1 MQQEADRAR
10 AFTRRA
16 VVLGGAQVGLFAAL
30 VARLYGLQVLKA
42 GEYALLADDN
52 RINQRLLIPPRGRIL
67 DRQGRPLAQNMPT
80 YRVRVVREQAGDIR
94 ATVARLAKVVAIE
107 PKRIDEVAD
116 QAHFLRPFVPITVR
130 EDLSWEEVSLIAVN
144 APDLPGVLL
153 DSGLL
158 RDYPHGPVLAHVLG
172 YVGAVNQAEQ
182 AQDSDPLMQ
191 LPDFRI
197 GKNGI
202 EHSYDKPLR
211 GRSGLS
217 RVEVNAVGREI
228 RELDRREGEPGQDL
242 RLSLDLD
249 LQRFC
254 DERLSAELAACA
266 VVLDIRTGGILA
278 LSSVPSFDPRV
289 FTGGLTHALW
299 TELSTS
305 PRTPLVNKC
314 IRGQYP
320 PGSTFKTMTAMAGL
334 EAGAITPSTENL
346 LRRRHRPGLGPLPLL
361 EGARPRPAGPHPG
374 DRPVLRLLLLRGGP
388 PGRDRRPGRHRQPLR
403 PRRQARH
410 RPAGRADRPH
420 PDQRLEEEEVQGRL
434 AEGRDA
440 GLRHR
445 PGLRQRHPAPARGH
459 DRPPVQRAP

>member
-1 MQQEADRAR
+1 MQQEADRGR
-10 AFTRRA
+10 AFRRRGIL
-16 VVLGGAQVGLFAAL
+16 LGAAQLGLFGAL
-30 VARLYGLQVLKA
+30 AGRLYDLQVRQSGQYK
-42 GEYALLADDN
+42 LLADDN

-182 AQDSDPLMQ
+182 AQDNDSLMQ

-202 EHSYDKPLR
+202 ERSYDKVLR

-217 RVEVNAVGREI
+217 RVEVNAFGREI

-254 DERLSAELAACA
+254 DERL
-266 VVLDIRTGGILA
+266 
-278 LSSVPSFDPRV
+278 
-289 FTGGLTHALW
+289 
-299 TELSTS
+299 
-305 PRTPLVNKC
+305 
-314 IRGQYP
+314 
-320 PGSTFKTMTAMAGL
+320 
-334 EAGAITPSTENL
+334 
-346 LRRRHRPGLGPLPLL
+346 
-361 EGARPRPAGPHPG
+361 
-374 DRPVLRLLLLRGGP
+374 
-388 PGRDRRPGRHRQPLR
+388 
-403 PRRQARH
+403 
-410 RPAGRADRPH
+410 
-420 PDQRLEEEEVQGRL
+420 
-434 AEGRDA
+434 
-440 GLRHR
+440 
-445 PGLRQRHPAPARGH
+445 
-459 DRPPVQRAP
+459 